1 MKKTLLAIVL
11 SLLTSAAFACEPGE
25 VAFEKS
31 NLCARISWLAGPVFN
46 QYSSATVSLSE
57 QTALK
62 LNVIPWMVMGGGHEH
77 GTKKVTITATSPTD
91 YLIEKIYFMG
101 GMTGSWFL
109 RLQLIN
115 DKNEVAE
122 EVRTLVAL

>member
-1 MKKTLLAIVL
+1 MKKAFLAIVL
-11 SLLTSAAFACEPGE
+11 SLLTSAVFACESGE

-31 NLCARISWLAGPVFN
+31 LLCAKISWLTGPVFN
-46 QYSSATVSLSE
+46 QYSSATVTLNE

-77 GTKKVTITATSPTD
+77 GTKKVTITATTPTD

-115 DKNEVAE
+115 DKSEVVE
-122 EVRTLVAL
+122 EVRSLVAL